1 MIDETSTL
9 PVAVDPGFHQSL
21 PLPRRLVEG
30 LYKGHH
36 TLYVAIGLIGL
47 IGLIKATV
55 RIR

>member
-9 PVAVDPGFHQSL
+9 PVAVDPGFNQSL

-30 LYKGHH
+30 LCKGHC
-36 TLYVAIGLIGL
+36 TLYVVIGL
-47 IGLIKATV
+47 IGLIKAMV

>member
-1 MIDETSTL
+1 MINETSRL
-9 PVAVDPGFHQSL
+9 PVAVDSGFHESL

-30 LYKGHH
+30 LCKGRC
-36 TLYVAIGLIGL
+36 TLYAV

>member
-9 PVAVDPGFHQSL
+9 PVAVDFGFHQSL

-30 LYKGHH
+30 LCKGRC
-36 TLYVAIGLIGL
+36 TLYMAIGF

>member
-9 PVAVDPGFHQSL
+9 PVAVDPGFNQSL

-30 LYKGHH
+30 LCKGHC
-36 TLYVAIGLIGL
+36 TLYVVIGLIK
-47 IGLIKATV
+47 LIKATV